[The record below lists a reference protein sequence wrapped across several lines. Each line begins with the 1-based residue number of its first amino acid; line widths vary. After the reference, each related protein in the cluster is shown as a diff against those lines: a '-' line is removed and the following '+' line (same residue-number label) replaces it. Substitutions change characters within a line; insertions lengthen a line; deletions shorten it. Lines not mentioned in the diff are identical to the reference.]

1 MMNVYFVVTATP
13 RGLNIKAQGR
23 AYSRHPGNALK
34 IHVNPNGVEQG
45 CVANVVMCNPVGVD
59 ASLTTHPGW
68 REYAR
73 PWALILNPLG
83 VAKPI

>member
-59 ASLTTHPGW
+59 VHFNAQTQGGADTRDPG
-68 REYAR
+68 
-73 PWALILNPLG
+73 L
-83 VAKPI
+83 